1 MKYLLIIA
9 ALVLSGCQ
17 TLPVTPA
24 LPALPEELSK
34 SCQELKLLEGK
45 VTTLSKLMETVAA
58 NYKIYHDCAAQQQS
72 LLEWYE
78 KQSRVFNGK

>member
-1 MKYLLIIA
+1 MKYSLIIA
-9 ALVLSGCQ
+9 VIVLSGCQ
-17 TLPVTPA
+17 TMPTTQSLPS
-24 LPALPEELSK
+24 LPAELNK

-58 NYKIYHDCAAQQQS
+58 NYKIYHDCAAHQQA

-78 KQSRVFNGK
+78 KQSNIFNGN